1 PNLFYV
7 QDSARALTSDI
18 LKLIFGPRERWDFG
32 VRLWDGTTL
41 SGAGEPRFML
51 VLNEPSALRTAF
63 TPPLDL
69 NPGKAFVEGI
79 IDIEGN
85 AEAAVDTMASAFS
98 DVAPHRIAALGIR
111 LLRLPKAQSTD
122 THPQPQLHGRMHS
135 RVRDSAVIG
144 FHYDQ
149 PVSFY
154 GLFLGEDLVYSCGYY
169 DEGVDTVNDAQRSK
183 IDHTLRKLRLR
194 PGERLLDIG
203 CGWGSLVIRAAK
215 VFGAHAVGI
224 TLSRRQYEEARR
236 RIAEA
241 GLEGRAS
248 VELCDYRDLGE
259 RTFDKIVSVGMVEHV
274 GRSRLAEYF
283 RAARDALRPGGFF
296 LNHGIADQT
305 PRRRGFRSSGF
316 LARYVFPDGE
326 LIPISDMLRFAERN
340 GFEVRDVENLR
351 EHYARTLRDLVR
363 NLERHRDA
371 AIGATDERTYR
382 IWRLYMAGRAQGFSR
397 GNMGLFQSLLGKPD
411 IEGRTP
417 VPSTRRDL
425 YRLPGTQ
432 ASSLAMPE
440 QV

>member
-1 PNLFYV
+1 LRV
-7 QDSARALTSDI
+7 KDSARALTSDI
-18 LKLIFGPRERWDFG
+18 LKLIFGAREGWDFA

-41 SGAGEPRFML
+41 SGPGEPSFTL
-51 VLNEPSALRTAF
+51 VLNDPSALRTAF

-69 NPGKAFVEGI
+69 NPGKAYVEGV

-85 AEAAVDTMASAFS
+85 AEAAVDAMATAFS
-98 DVAPHRIAALGIR
+98 DVPPQRFAALGIR
-111 LLRLPKAQSTD
+111 LLRLPKVQAPDSHP
-122 THPQPQLHGRMHS
+122 HPQLRGRMHS
-135 RVRDSAVIG
+135 RVRDASAIG

-154 GLFLGEDLVYSCGYY
+154 RSFLGEDLVYSCGYY
-169 DEGVDTVNDAQRSK
+169 DEGIETVDDAQRAK
-183 IDHTLRKLRLR
+183 IDYTLRKLRLR

-215 VFGAHAVGI
+215 VFGAQALGI

-236 RIAEA
+236 RIADA
-241 GLEGRAS
+241 DLEGRAS
-248 VELCDYRDLGE
+248 VELCDYRDLGD

-274 GRSRLAEYF
+274 GRSRFQAYF
-283 RAARDALRPGGFF
+283 RAALRALRPGGFF

-326 LIPISDMLRFAERN
+326 LVPISEMLEFAERN

-351 EHYARTLRDLVR
+351 EHYARTLRDWGH
-363 NLERHRDA
+363 NLERNRDA
-371 AIGATDERTYR
+371 IIAATDERTYR
-382 IWRLYMAGRAQGFSR
+382 VWRLYMAGSAQGFNR
-397 GNMGLFQSLLGKPD
+397 GTMGLFQSLLGKPD
-411 IEGRTP
+411 IEGRIP
-417 VPSTRRDL
+417 LPATRRDL
-425 YRLPGTQ
+425 YRLPATQ
-432 ASSLAMPE
+432 TSSLAVHE